1 MDKFYRDHNFN
12 KDEKIL
18 QHNFWVVRYYP
29 KIQTQEFINVGIILC
44 KSGKHRL
51 MSEYE
56 TAGLHYP
63 LFIDKI
69 VLNNAISSFDARLTA
84 KTRPLVESIERQTN
98 ILLISPMLVYAS
110 QLSAKDVLDKLFYDY
125 VGYKF
130 INKRKLK

>member
-1 MDKFYRDHNFN
+1 
-12 KDEKIL
+12 
-18 QHNFWVVRYYP
+18 
-29 KIQTQEFINVGIILC
+29 
-44 KSGKHRL
+44 